1 MGNFCIKEDTK
12 KFDDIEKL
20 EKKKIDQYKK
30 RLLLIYHCKNCNS
43 SYPNNMC
50 KKYGK
55 NCAIVKE
62 LIKHIPYCEE
72 ENCNIKYCNKFKKAL
87 RHFSRCQDF
96 KCKICSDVFIKIDN
110 NYYQQKSNSKY
121 QRSLN
126 YLKMKPKINNYL
138 LLSQSY

>member
-1 MGNFCIKEDTK
+1 MGNLCIKDDAK
-12 KFDDIEKL
+12 NFDHIEKK
-20 EKKKIDQYKK
+20 EKKKIDKYRK
-30 RLLLIYHCKNCNS
+30 RLLLIYHCQNCNS

-87 RHFSRCQDF
+87 RHFSSCQDF
-96 KCKICSDVFIKIDN
+96 KCKICGDVFIKVDG
-110 NYYQQKSNSKY
+110 NYYKPETYSKY
-121 QRSLN
+121 LRSIN
-126 YLKMKPKINNYL
+126 YLKMKPKKENYL